1 MAVRKALIAAALLA
15 AGGGAAMAGD
25 PYTSPYDGPFTGAY
39 LGLRGSIIDGADTH
53 TTASAVDLRAHYS
66 TGFGGSAYAG
76 THLGYGFRL
85 EGELAYHHFTL
96 DNLNI
101 AGVPQAGRHGYQ
113 QIFAPMASVFWD
125 PPFPDFIVRPF
136 IGAGAGGAYVDTHD
150 AVGPA
155 DIIGTHGWHFA
166 YQLMGGVALPLSQT
180 SRLTGMYR
188 YFRVESTGYRCT
200 PPALPATVCKA
211 DAIDQSIDLGLEFDI

>member
-1 MAVRKALIAAALLA
+1 MAVWKALIAAAFLA
-15 AGGGAAMAGD
+15 ASGSAALAAD
-25 PYTSPYDGPFTGAY
+25 SYSSPYDGAFNSAY

-53 TTASAVDLRAHYS
+53 ATASAVDLRAHYS

-76 THLGYGFRL
+76 TRLGYGFRL
-85 EGELAYHHFTL
+85 EGELAFHHFTL
-96 DNLNI
+96 DALNI

-113 QIFAPMASVFWD
+113 QIFAPMASLFWD
-125 PPFPDFIVRPF
+125 PPFPDFVVRPF
-136 IGAGAGGAYVDTHD
+136 IGAGAGGAYIETHD
-150 AVGPA
+150 AIGATEV
-155 DIIGTHGWHFA
+155 IGTNDWHFA

-188 YFRVESTGYRCT
+188 YFRVQSVGYRCT
-200 PPALPATVCKA
+200 PPALPTTVCNA